1 MADQLVGAPKNM
13 ALIADL
19 LVDPDFNFHCVV
31 DHPDNVAD
39 LGTVAARGQRLN
51 VMIEYGVLG
60 GRCRCRSEAE
70 VLALAVFGALL
81 DWQEQWDNLA
91 AAKVQEGTL
100 KETFLLKKSQAINL
114 DLMKKQLIETQES
127 FGALLK
133 QLPNKSEM
141 DALLTDINQA
151 GLGRG
156 LQFDLFRPG
165 AEVINGSFAEQPITL
180 KVTGS
185 YDDLGKFSSDISM
198 LPRIVTLNEI
208 SIKPSGGVLMME
220 ALAKTFRYLDDDE
233 IAAQKKAEREA
244 GANK

>member
-1 MADQLVGAPKNM
+1 MMNFDDLRNLNPNKPGEWPWNAKLLAFAVMFVVVLVLGA
-13 ALIADL
+13 
-19 LVDPDFNFHCVV
+19 F
-31 DHPDNVAD
+31 
-39 LGTVAARGQRLN
+39 LGWQGQWEVLTTAKAK
-51 VMIEYGVLG
+51 EGVLK
-60 GRCRCRSEAE
+60 EE
-70 VLALAVFGALL
+70 FLA
-81 DWQEQWDNLA
+81 
-91 AAKVQEGTL
+91 
-100 KETFLLKKSQAINL
+100 KKSQAINL
-114 DLMKKQLIETQES
+114 DLMKKQLMETQES

-165 AEVINGSFAEQPITL
+165 TEVINGSFAEQPITL

-208 SIKPSGGVLMME
+208 SIKPNGGTLVME
-220 ALAKTFRYLDDDE
+220 ATAKTFRYLDEDE
-233 IAAQKKAEREA
+233 IAAQRKAARAA
-244 GANK
+244 GASK